1 MKSSQSM
8 MAFPVSKKFYEQ
20 VRIVAALRGI
30 SMSEFIR
37 NAVKKEL
44 MANLDEIQVTGKFI
58 KELE

>member
-1 MKSSQSM
+1 MKPNQSM
-8 MAFPVSKKFYEQ
+8 MAFPVSKKFYKQ

-44 MANLDEIQVTGKFI
+44 MTNLDEMQMTDKFA